1 MIQHISIRVP
11 WHDNGWNGNVCS
23 CPQTNN
29 ACLRLKNIYE
39 NKDDVREAQICGQC
53 MADYAEELSCIGEGA
68 AFMSPHEL
76 KKTVLHPYKKFQYE
90 THSHFL
96 ETEQIY
102 PPYSFP
108 VRPFAWMMKENV
120 EYLSTLYGI
129 EYDEK
134 IEPKLGFSTSWIQEA
149 KNHRAIF
156 DVFYKNVVPDKSLCI
171 AYAKQVPFVED
182 PRRVIVGMG
191 HVKNIIPAVE
201 HNHTDDKELRSMTW
215 ETMICHSIREDHE
228 DGFIIPYQ
236 KMMEYAEKHPDF
248 DISSITVF
256 APDDAFNQFSY
267 ASEHVDYD
275 STIDV
280 ILSCIKAFEIIN
292 ECLDE
297 DFSNVLTWLNNKL
310 SEVWQERGAF
320 PGLGPVLC
328 ASGISLGMLMAME
341 IMDNYDGET
350 DFWEYIDLV
359 FANPKQYLSQTV
371 ATSITSV
378 ISKTWKTLPD
388 NRKSLFK
395 LLSRFALSIE
405 QAQGLFNE
413 EQRKKNDIECTD
425 LEIIENPYI
434 LYEKTRLKNE
444 ALYISVK
451 KVDRAVFPIKE
462 VQEQYPLS
470 SPTKLDSAND
480 ERRIRAIAVS
490 VLEDSAING
499 NTILPSEMMV
509 EKMKEITLRPECIVT
524 GDIVNAICNF
534 LSPEI
539 IKREMKNGKEY
550 FKLVRINE
558 FDKIIEK
565 RVRKRINAPKIEV
578 VADWEKLVNDEFNK
592 YVPNPT
598 ETELKAREEK
608 TAVLYELAKSRI
620 SVLLGT
626 AGTGKTTVLSI
637 LCDEPSIKAGG
648 VLLLAPTGK
657 ATVRLKESMGEK
669 AQNFEAMNVAQFLVR
684 SGHFDWNDLRYKLS
698 TIPYNDVPETVIIDE
713 ASMLTEEMFGA
724 LIQTLRPAKRI
735 IFVGDQNQLPPI
747 GAGRPFM
754 DLVSLLKMKL
764 PANLNGKP
772 RVCDCYGELTITR
785 RQNTDE
791 TRLDVNL
798 AKVFTDVQ
806 EASEDGIISEIL
818 LGNTENIRFE
828 KWETR
833 EELEE
838 KILDI
843 LSEVAGMEN
852 ADDQDGF
859 DKSLGANI
867 TNDGYTYFNL
877 GCAKYA
883 DKWQF
888 LAPVRNMPQGV
899 MNVNRLI
906 HLKYRE
912 SFVELSKEGRYR
924 KIPKAFGPENIVYG
938 DKVINVINNGRD
950 AFPQDGAMNYVAN
963 GEVGIA
969 CGGFGSKG
977 NHNYLHVEFA
987 SQNGYSYSYTSKK
1000 DFGEESG
1007 TVALE
1012 LAYALTVHKSQ
1023 GSQFDTVIFV
1033 LAEPC
1038 RLISREMLYTALT
1051 RQKNKVIILYNNDPY
1066 HILKYSSVQ
1075 YSDIARR
1082 FTDLFANVFDDGEFK
1097 PDIVKV
1103 GEQFFEDRLIHRTA
1117 RGELV
1122 RSKSEVII
1130 ADRLYAHDLDYVYEP
1145 ELELEGKIKRPDFSV
1160 IDGDAGIKW
1169 YWEHCGMM
1177 SDPTYKRNWEDKKE
1191 FYKKNGIV
1199 EGKNLIVTYDDE
1211 KGGLDSYE
1219 IDQLITDI
1227 FDL

>member
-11 WHDNGWNGNVCS
+11 WHDNGWNGKVCS
-23 CPQTNN
+23 CPQANS

-39 NKDDVREAQICGQC
+39 NKDDVRETQLCGQC

-68 AFMSPHEL
+68 AFMSPVEL
-76 KKTVLHPYKKFQYE
+76 KKTVVHPYKKFNLS

-96 ETEQIY
+96 ETEIVY
-102 PPYSFP
+102 PPYSLP
-108 VRPFAWMMKENV
+108 ARPYAWMMKDNIKE
-120 EYLSTLYGI
+120 LSEIYDI
-129 EYDEK
+129 RYDET
-134 IEPKLGFSTSWIQEA
+134 IEPVLSFSTPWIQEA
-149 KNHRAIF
+149 ENHRAIF
-156 DVFYKNVVPDKSLCI
+156 DVFYRNVVPDKSLCI
-171 AYAKQVPFVED
+171 AYAKQVPFIED

-191 HVKNIIPAVE
+191 HVKKIIPAVE
-201 HNHTDDKELRSMTW
+201 HNHTEEKEFRSMTW
-215 ETMICHSIREDHE
+215 ETMICHSIRDNHE

-236 KMMEYAEKHPDF
+236 EMMEYAENHPEF

-297 DFSNVLTWLNNKL
+297 DYSNVLAWLNNKL
-310 SEVWQERGAF
+310 SEVWEERGAF

-328 ASGISLGMLMAME
+328 ASGISLGMVMAME
-341 IMDNYDGET
+341 IIDKYDGKN
-350 DFWEYIDLV
+350 DFWNYVDLV
-359 FANPKQYLSQTV
+359 FAHPEQYLSATV
-371 ATSITSV
+371 ASSV
-378 ISKTWKTLPD
+378 PPIMSKTWKSLPD
-388 NRKSLFK
+388 NRKLLFK
-395 LLSRFALSIE
+395 LLSRFAISIE
-405 QAQGLFNE
+405 QARVLFNE
-413 EQRKKNDIECTD
+413 NERKNNDIDCTD

-444 ALYISVK
+444 VLYISVK

-462 VQEQYPLS
+462 VQERYPLAA
-470 SPTKLDSAND
+470 PTKLNSAND
-480 ERRIRAIAVS
+480 ERRVRAIAVS
-490 VLEDSAING
+490 VLEDAAING
-499 NTILPSEMMV
+499 NTILPCDMLID
-509 EKMKEITLRPECIVT
+509 KMKKTTLKPECVVT
-524 GDIVNAICNF
+524 RDIVNAICNF

-539 IKREMKNGKEY
+539 IKREMKNGDEY
-550 FKLVRINE
+550 YKLVRIND
-558 FDKIIEK
+558 FDEIIEK

-578 VADWEKLVNDEFNK
+578 EADWRKLVDDEFNK
-592 YVPNPT
+592 YMPAPT

-608 TAVLYELAKSRI
+608 TAVLSELAKSRI
-620 SVLLGT
+620 AVLLGT

-637 LCDEPSIKAGG
+637 LCNEPTIKAGG

-657 ATVRLKESMGEK
+657 ATVRLKESMGEN
-669 AQNFEAMNVAQFLVR
+669 AQDFKAMNVAQFLVR
-684 SGHFDWNDLRYKLS
+684 SKHFDWNDLRYKLS
-698 TIPYNDVPETVIIDE
+698 PVPYNDVPETVIIDE

-724 LIQTLRPAKRI
+724 LIQTLGSAKRI

-764 PANLNGKP
+764 PENLNGKP

-785 RQNTDE
+785 RQNTDNN
-791 TRLDVNL
+791 RLDVNL
-798 AKVFTDVQ
+798 AKVFTDVE
-806 EASEDGIISEIL
+806 EASEDGIISEIQ
-818 LGNTENIRFE
+818 LGNNENIRFE

-838 KILDI
+838 KLLNII
-843 LSEVAGMEN
+843 CEVTGMAN
-852 ADDQDGF
+852 VDDQDGF
-859 DKSLGANI
+859 DRSLGA
-867 TNDGYTYFNL
+867 TFSGYTYFNT
-877 GCAKYA
+877 GCAAYA
-883 DKWQF
+883 DKWQI
-888 LAPVRNMPQGV
+888 LSPVRNMPQGV
-899 MNVNRLI
+899 MNMNRFI

-912 SFVELSKEGRYR
+912 NYIELSKKSQYR

-938 DKVINVINNGRD
+938 DKVINVINDDREAYPQNG
-950 AFPQDGAMNYVAN
+950 ALNYVAN

-969 CGGFGSKG
+969 CGGFGPKA
-977 NHNYLHVEFA
+977 NHNFLHVEFA
-987 SQNGYSYSYTSKK
+987 SQKGYSYSYTSKK
-1000 DFGEESG
+1000 DFGEESR

-1012 LAYALTVHKSQ
+1012 LAYALTVHKAQ

-1033 LAEPC
+1033 LSEPC
-1038 RLISREMLYTALT
+1038 RLISRELLYTALT

-1082 FTDLFANVFDDGEFK
+1082 FTDLFANIFEDDEFK
-1097 PDIVKV
+1097 PNVVKV

-1130 ADRLYAHDLDYVYEP
+1130 ADRLFAHGLDYTYEP

-1160 IDGDAGIKW
+1160 LDGDTGIKW

-1177 SDPTYKRNWEDKKE
+1177 NDPFYKKNWEDKKE
-1191 FYKKNGIV
+1191 FYRKNGIV
-1199 EGKNLIVTYDDE
+1199 EGKNLIVTFDDE
-1211 KGGLDSYE
+1211 KGGLDSYK
-1219 IDQLITDI
+1219 IDQLIIDV

>member
-11 WHDNGWNGNVCS
+11 WHDNGWNGKVCN

-68 AFMSPHEL
+68 AFMSSTGM
-76 KKTVLHPYKKFQYE
+76 KKTVLHPYKRQNSP

-96 ETEQIY
+96 ETEVVY
-102 PPYSFP
+102 PSYSLPARPY
-108 VRPFAWMMKENV
+108 AWMMKDNIMR
-120 EYLSTLYGI
+120 LSAMYNIG
-129 EYDEK
+129 YDAS
-134 IEPKLGFSTSWIQEA
+134 IEPNLKFDTTWIQEA
-149 KNHRAIF
+149 DNHRAIF
-156 DVFYKNVVPDKSLCI
+156 DYFYKNIIPNKSMCI
-171 AYAKQVPFVED
+171 IYAKQVPFIED
-182 PRRVIVGMG
+182 SRRVIMGLG
-191 HVKNIIPAVE
+191 HVTKVIPAVE
-201 HNHTDDKELRSMTW
+201 HNHTDENNLRSMTW
-215 ETMICHSIREDHE
+215 ETMLCHSIRENHE
-228 DGFIIPYQ
+228 NGFIIPYQ
-236 KMMEYAEKHPDF
+236 KMMEYADNHPEF

-280 ILSCIKAFEIIN
+280 ILSCIKSFEIIN

-297 DFSNVLTWLNNKL
+297 DYSNVLTWLNNKL
-310 SEVWQERGAF
+310 SEVWEERGAF

-328 ASGISLGMLMAME
+328 ASGIGLGMLMAME

-350 DFWEYIDLV
+350 DFWEYIDLI

-371 ATSITSV
+371 ASAIPPV
-378 ISKTWKTLPD
+378 ISKTWKALPD
-388 NRKSLFK
+388 NRKLLFK

-405 QAQGLFNE
+405 QAQVLFNE

-425 LEIIENPYI
+425 LEVIENPYI

-444 ALYISVK
+444 KLYISVK

-462 VQEQYPLS
+462 VQEKYPLS

-509 EKMKEITLRPECIVT
+509 EKMKEINLKPECIVT
-524 GDIVNAICNF
+524 GDIINAICKF
-534 LSPEI
+534 LSSEI

-558 FDKIIEK
+558 FDEIIEK
-565 RVRKRINAPKIEV
+565 RVKKRIDAPKIEV
-578 VADWEKLVNDEFNK
+578 VADWKRLVDDEFNK

-637 LCDEPSIKAGG
+637 LCNEPSIKAGG

-698 TIPYNDVPETVIIDE
+698 NTPYNDVPETVIIDE

-764 PANLNGKP
+764 PANMNGKP

-833 EELEE
+833 EDLEE
-838 KILDI
+838 KLLDI
-843 LSEVAGMEN
+843 LCEVTDMKSV
-852 ADDQDGF
+852 DDQNGF
-859 DKSLGANI
+859 DKALGATFAN
-867 TNDGYTYFNL
+867 YTYFNT

-883 DKWQF
+883 DKWQI

-899 MNVNRLI
+899 MNINRLI

-912 SFVELSKEGRYR
+912 NYVELSKKSKCK

-938 DKVINVINNGRD
+938 DKVINVINNSRD
-950 AFPQDGAMNYVAN
+950 AYPQDDALNYVAN

-969 CGGFGSKG
+969 CGGFG
-977 NHNYLHVEFA
+977 NTNFLHVEFS
-987 SQNGYSYSYTSKK
+987 SQKGYSYSYTGAK

-1007 TVALE
+1007 TATLE

-1051 RQKNKVIILYNNDPY
+1051 RQKNRVIILYNNDPY
-1066 HILKYSSVQ
+1066 HILKYSSVE
-1075 YSDIARR
+1075 YSNIARR
-1082 FTDLFANVFDDGEFK
+1082 FTDLFANVFDDGEYK
-1097 PDIVKV
+1097 PNIVKV

-1130 ADRLYAHDLDYVYEP
+1130 ADRLFAHDLDYIYEP
-1145 ELELEGKIKRPDFSV
+1145 ELELEGKIKRPDFSI
-1160 IDGDAGIKW
+1160 IDGDTGAKW

-1177 SDPTYKRNWEDKKE
+1177 SDPIYKRNWEDKKE

-1219 IDQLITDI
+1219 IDQLIMDI

>member
-1 MIQHISIRVP
+1 MVQHISIRVP
-11 WHDNGWNGNVCS
+11 WHDNGWNGNVCNY
-23 CPQTNN
+23 PQINN

-39 NKDDVREAQICGQC
+39 NKDDARENEICGQC
-53 MADYAEELSCIGEGA
+53 MADYAEELSCISEGA
-68 AFMSPHEL
+68 AFMSPVEL
-76 KKTVLHPYKKFQYE
+76 KKTVVHPYKKYSPL
-90 THSHFL
+90 THSHFM
-96 ETEQIY
+96 ETEMVY
-102 PPYSFP
+102 PPYSLP
-108 VRPFAWMMKENV
+108 ARPYAWMMKDNIES
-120 EYLSTLYGI
+120 LSATYNI
-129 EYDEK
+129 EYNES
-134 IEPKLGFSTSWIQEA
+134 IEPDLRFDTPWIQEA
-149 KNHRAIF
+149 DNHRAVF
-156 DVFYKNVVPDKSLCI
+156 KYFYKNIVPDKSLCI
-171 AYAKQVPFVED
+171 IYAKQVPFVED
-182 PRRVIVGMG
+182 SRRVIVGLG
-191 HVKNIIPAVE
+191 HVKNVIPAVE
-201 HNHTDDKELRSMTW
+201 HNHTNENDLRSMTW

-236 KMMEYAEKHPDF
+236 EMMEYAENHPEF
-248 DISSITVF
+248 DMSSITVF

-280 ILSCIKAFEIIN
+280 ILSCIKAFKIIN
-292 ECLDE
+292 DCLDK
-297 DFSNVLTWLNNKL
+297 DYSNVLAWLNNQL
-310 SEVWQERGAF
+310 SEVWEERGAF
-320 PGLGPVLC
+320 PGLGSVLC
-328 ASGISLGMLMAME
+328 ALGIQLGMVMAME
-341 IMDNYDGET
+341 IIDNYDGKN
-350 DFWEYIDLV
+350 DFWNYIDLV
-359 FANPKQYLSQTV
+359 FANPEKYLSPTI
-371 ATSITSV
+371 AAAIPPI
-378 ISKTWKTLPD
+378 ISKTWRTLPD

-405 QAQGLFNE
+405 QAQVLYNE
-413 EQRKKNDIECTD
+413 DERKKNDIECTD

-444 ALYISVK
+444 LLYISVK

-462 VQEQYPLS
+462 VQERYPLVA
-470 SPTKLDSAND
+470 PTKLNSEND

-490 VLEDSAING
+490 VLEDAAING
-499 NTILPSEMMV
+499 NTILPCDMLID
-509 EKMKEITLRPECIVT
+509 KMKETTLKPECVVT
-524 GDIVNAICNF
+524 KDIVNAIHNF

-539 IKREMKNGKEY
+539 IKREMKNGNEY
-550 FKLVRINE
+550 YKLVRINE
-558 FDKIIEK
+558 FDEIIEK
-565 RVRKRINAPKIEV
+565 RIRKRINSPKIEV
-578 VADWEKLVNDEFNK
+578 VADWKKLVDDEFNK

-598 ETELKAREEK
+598 ETELKARAEK

-637 LCDEPSIKAGG
+637 LCNEPSIKAGG

-669 AQNFEAMNVAQFLVR
+669 ARNFDAMNVAQFLVR
-684 SGHFDWNDLRYKLS
+684 SKHFDWNDLRYKLS
-698 TIPYNDVPETVIIDE
+698 PIPYRDLPETVIIDE
-713 ASMLTEEMFGA
+713 SSMLTEEMFGA
-724 LIQTLRPAKRI
+724 LIQTLGSAKRI

-754 DLVSLLKMKL
+754 DLISLLKMKL
-764 PANLNGKP
+764 PENLNGKP

-806 EASEDGIISEIL
+806 EASEDGIISEIQ

-833 EELEE
+833 EDLEE
-838 KILDI
+838 KLLNII
-843 LSEVAGMEN
+843 CEVTGMEN
-852 ADDQDGF
+852 IDDQEGF
-859 DKSLGANI
+859 DKSLGATI
-867 TNDGYTYFNL
+867 SGYTYFNT
-877 GCAKYA
+877 GCANHA
-883 DKWQF
+883 EKWQI

-899 MNVNRLI
+899 MNINRLI

-912 SFVELSKEGRYR
+912 DYVALSKKTKYR

-938 DKVINVINNGRD
+938 DKVINVINNKRE
-950 AFPQDGAMNYVAN
+950 AYPSDGASDYVAN

-969 CGGFGSKG
+969 CGGFGSK
-977 NHNYLHVEFA
+977 NHDFLHVEFS
-987 SQNGYSYSYTSKK
+987 SQKGYSYSYTSKK

-1007 TVALE
+1007 ITTLE

-1033 LAEPC
+1033 MAEPC

-1097 PDIVKV
+1097 PEIVNV
-1103 GEQFFEDRLIHRTA
+1103 GGQFFEDRLIHRTA

-1130 ADRLYAHDLDYVYEP
+1130 ADRLFAHGLDYVYEP
-1145 ELELEGKIKRPDFSV
+1145 EIKLEGRIKRPDFSV
-1160 IDGDAGIKW
+1160 IDGDTGIKW

-1177 SDPTYKRNWEDKKE
+1177 SDPVYKRNWEDKKE

-1199 EGKNLIVTYDDE
+1199 ERKNLIVTFDDE
-1211 KGGLDSYE
+1211 KGGLDSYK
-1219 IDQLITDI
+1219 IDQLIMDV